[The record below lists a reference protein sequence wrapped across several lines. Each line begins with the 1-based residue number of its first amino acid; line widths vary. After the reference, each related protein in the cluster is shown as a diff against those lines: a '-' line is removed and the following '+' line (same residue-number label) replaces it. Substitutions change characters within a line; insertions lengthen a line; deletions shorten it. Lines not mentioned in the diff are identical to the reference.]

1 MATADTDYKV
11 LARKYR
17 PKTFDQLIGQDV
29 MVKTLKNAIIA
40 KRLAHAF
47 ILTGVRGVGKTTTAR
62 LLASTL
68 NCLDV
73 KKGEDMATSPCG
85 KCENCLEI
93 AESRHPDVLEMDA
106 ASRTSVDDVR
116 EIIENVRYAPQ
127 SARFKVYIIDE
138 VHMLS
143 KNAFNA
149 LLKTLEEPPPHVK
162 FIFATTEIRKLPV
175 TVLSRC
181 QRFDLRRVQ
190 TDVLVDH
197 LKSIIKLEKS
207 QVDDEATLMIAR
219 AAEGSVRDA
228 LSLLDQ
234 AIAHGG
240 GSASAEGVRAM
251 LGLADRLQILT
262 LFHNIMEGK
271 AKDALEL
278 MENMYNLG
286 ADPSVIIKDL
296 IETSHWITR
305 IKTTGEAGIDS
316 LISEPEKKEGLALA
330 EKLPLPELTRAWQIL
345 LKGFEE
351 TSHAPSPIRAAEMVV
366 IRLCHAAVLPDPAK
380 LVKKLTAEKN
390 EEKNEEKNQEKSAE
404 PAEPPA
410 KEVAAAPEKDP
421 LEAIAET
428 ETPAKIQEEAPPP
441 SAGGGAQVLALAPDL
456 EGSDDLKVP
465 VPQTFAALVQLFEQK
480 HEGVIGKYLFD
491 DVSLVSYKPGA
502 VTFHPVRKIPAT
514 LPSRM
519 RDLLKTWTGI
529 DWAITLSN
537 DAGEVPLH
545 TQENETNLR
554 LEEAARNN
562 PLVKKVLEVFP
573 SAKITKIRLLDEEG
587 DDR

>member
-1 MATADTDYKV
+1 MASTTSDYKV

-17 PKTFDQLIGQDV
+17 PTTFEQLIGQDV
-29 MVKTLKNAIIA
+29 MVRTLTNAIKS

-73 KKGEDMATSPCG
+73 KDGEDIATSPCG

-116 EIIENVRYAPQ
+116 EIIENVRYAPT

-181 QRFDLRRVQ
+181 QRFDLRRVP
-190 TDVLVDH
+190 TDLLVKH
-197 LKSIIKLEKS
+197 LTTIKDQEKCP
-207 QVDDEATLMIAR
+207 VEDEAILMIAR
-219 AAEGSVRDA
+219 AAEGSVRDG

-234 AIAHGG
+234 AIAHSG
-240 GSASAEGVRAM
+240 GSATGESVRAM
-251 LGLADRLQILT
+251 LGLADRLQILA
-262 LFHNIMEGK
+262 LFRAIMEGK
-271 AKDALEL
+271 VKEALGL
-278 MENMYNLG
+278 MDEQYNLG
-286 ADPSVIIKDL
+286 ADPAVIIKDL
-296 IETSHWITR
+296 VEVSHWVSR
-305 IKTTGEAGIDS
+305 IKTTGDAGADT
-316 LISEPEKKEGLALA
+316 LISEPEMQEGKALA
-330 EKLPLPELTRAWQIL
+330 EGLSLADLTRAWQIL

-351 TSHAPSPIRAAEMVV
+351 TSLAPSPIRAAEMVV
-366 IRLCHAAVLPDPAK
+366 IRLSHAARLPDPAK
-380 LVKKLTAEKN
+380 LVKSLTGKEK
-390 EEKNEEKNQEKSAE
+390 
-404 PAEPPA
+404 PASPEAP
-410 KEVAAAPEKDP
+410 VAASAPASAPEKV
-421 LEAIAET
+421 EAIAT
-428 ETPAKIQEEAPPP
+428 QEPKEDPAPPAPTAP
-441 SAGGGAQVLALAPDL
+441 SGAMGSGGAPQVLALAPDA
-456 EGSDDLKVP
+456 SDDVAP
-465 VPQTFAALVQLFEQK
+465 VTPMPQSFTQLVDLFEEK

-491 DVSLVSYKPGA
+491 DVSLVSFKPGA
-502 VTFHPVRKIPAT
+502 ISFSGVRKIPAT

-519 RDLLKTWTGI
+519 KDLLETWTGQK
-529 DWAITLSN
+529 WQITLAN
-537 DAGEVPLH
+537 EPGEAPLRD
-545 TQENETNLR
+545 QEIER
-554 LEEAARNN
+554 IEALDTAAKNH
-562 PLVKKVLEVFP
+562 PLVQKALKVFP
-573 SAKITKIRLLDEEG
+573 GAKITKIRHLKNKEDPS
-587 DDR
+587 

>member
-1 MATADTDYKV
+1 MASESSEYKV

-29 MVKTLKNAIIA
+29 MVRTLKNAIQS

-68 NCLDV
+68 NCLAV
-73 KKGEDMATSPCG
+73 KKGEEMAASPCG
-85 KCENCLEI
+85 SCENCLEI

-116 EIIENVRYAPQ
+116 EIIENVRYAPS

-181 QRFDLRRVQ
+181 QRFDLRRVP
-190 TDVLVDH
+190 TELLVKH
-197 LKSIIKLEKS
+197 LTEIKDQEKC
-207 QVDDEATLMIAR
+207 QVEDEAILMIAR
-219 AAEGSVRDA
+219 AAEGSVRDG

-240 GSASAEGVRAM
+240 GAVSAESVRTM
-251 LGLADRLQILT
+251 LGLADRLQILV
-262 LFHNIMEGK
+262 LFRTIMAGK
-271 AKDALEL
+271 VKEALAMMAEQ
-278 MENMYNLG
+278 YTLG
-286 ADPSVIIKDL
+286 ADPAVIIKDL
-296 IETSHWITR
+296 VETSHWITR
-305 IKTTGEAGIDS
+305 IKTTGEAGLDA
-316 LISEPEKKEGLALA
+316 LISEPERNEGTELAKALSLA
-330 EKLPLPELTRAWQIL
+330 DLTRAWQIL

-351 TSHAPSPIRAAEMVV
+351 TGFAPSPIRAAEMVV
-366 IRLCHAAVLPDPAK
+366 IRLCHAARLPDPAK
-380 LVKKLTAEKN
+380 LVKSLTAK
-390 EEKNEEKNQEKSAE
+390 EEQEV
-404 PAEPPA
+404 PAR
-410 KEVAAAPEKDP
+410 
-421 LEAIAET
+421 
-428 ETPAKIQEEAPPP
+428 EEAPPAATP
-441 SAGGGAQVLALAPDL
+441 EKVEATTKPEPREDPGPKASSPPTASGGAQVLALAPEATG
-456 EGSDDLKVP
+456 EGEPLTP
-465 VPQTFAALVQLFEQK
+465 MPQSFAGLVSLFEQK

-491 DVSLVSYKPGA
+491 DVSLVSFRPGA
-502 VTFHPVRKIPAT
+502 VSFNPVRKIPAT

-519 RDLLKTWTGI
+519 KDILETWTGQK
-529 DWAITLSN
+529 WQITL
-537 DAGEVPLH
+537 A
-545 TQENETNLR
+545 NETGEPPLKDQEDRRNAELDQQ
-554 LEEAARNN
+554 ARNH
-562 PLVKKVLEVFP
+562 PLVQKALKAFP
-573 SAKITKIRLLDEEG
+573 GAKITKIKKLDNEE
-587 DDR
+587 DRS